1 VIPALRGAH
10 AVRDAVRAQVPWTGV
25 TVHYVT
31 EAADRGTVLV
41 RVPVRLDG
49 ATDEAALRERLR
61 PIEFDAVAA
70 AIRRWTF
77 ER

>member
-1 VIPALRGAH
+1 MRAH
-10 AVRDAVRAQVPWTGV
+10 VAWTGV
-25 TVHYVT
+25 TVHHVT
-31 EAADRGTVLV
+31 AAADRGAVLV
-41 RVPVRLDG
+41 RVPVRVEG
-49 ATDEAALRERLR
+49 ATDEAALREQIR